1 MISETQRRRH
11 STELFKSIS
20 QESRG
25 LMKWVELKKK
35 EDVLGKM
42 ETWRNQRGNMSN
54 MRNIFTQ
61 SDVCLIWMQ
70 KIKNKKNVTT
80 AYCYEGVW
88 GRGVVSQFH
97 VRDMI
102 YRIPLDPSQAKRG
115 GGHTGIENIHAT
127 PLWVTDKVVLLGTFF
142 FFFLQMF
149 SRTVN
154 TTSSH
159 PRTEQRVC
167 VRLSVLIGRLPPPP
181 SGDPSLIKTLRHGG
195 CRDTCERDS
204 HILLV
209 GRPPVFVFSLFFL
222 FFYKHLEELWC
233 RSAPVRLW
241 VASIKQCALI

>member
-1 MISETQRRRH
+1 MWQQLIVMKVCAGGGWCHNFMLE
-11 STELFKSIS
+11 IWYI
-20 QESRG
+20 ESRWTPH
-25 LMKWVELKKK
+25 MPK
-35 EDVLGKM
+35 
-42 ETWRNQRGNMSN
+42 
-54 MRNIFTQ
+54 
-61 SDVCLIWMQ
+61 
-70 KIKNKKNVTT
+70 
-80 AYCYEGVW
+80 
-88 GRGVVSQFH
+88 
-97 VRDMI
+97 
-102 YRIPLDPSQAKRG
+102 G